1 MFNAVLYTQWKWAR
15 LPLLVLT
22 LASFALPV
30 LSVRSQYDPAI
41 PAVALLSRIQSWGLV
56 YPLLALCVGLL
67 IALLVWMPD
76 RNGRHIYALSMP
88 VPRWRFVLLRFG
100 AGVVLV
106 LIPVALLGVGALI
119 ATAATRMPPGVNA
132 YPGAI
137 TLRFLLA
144 TLVAF
149 SLAFAVAAG
158 TSRLT
163 RIVLSL
169 LCLVIAVEIALSLA
183 GVTGVD
189 PVLRLLEWMA
199 SPTGPLDIFAGR
211 WMLLDA

>member
-15 LPLLVLT
+15 TPLLVLA

-30 LSVRSQYDPAI
+30 LSVRSQYDPGL

-56 YPLLALCVGLL
+56 YPLLALCLGLL
-67 IALLVWMPD
+67 IALLIWMPD
-76 RNGRHIYALSMP
+76 RSGRHIYALSMP

-100 AGVVLV
+100 AGLVLV
-106 LIPVALLGVGALI
+106 MVPVALLGIGTLI

-163 RIVLSL
+163 KAVLGI
-169 LCLVIAVEIALSLA
+169 LCLVIAVEVALSLA

>member
-15 LPLLVLT
+15 TPLLVLA

-30 LSVRSQYDPAI
+30 LSVRSQSDPGL

-56 YPLLALCVGLL
+56 YPLLALCLGLL
-67 IALLVWMPD
+67 IALLIWMPD
-76 RNGRHIYALSMP
+76 RSGRHIYALSMP

-100 AGVVLV
+100 AGLVLV
-106 LIPVALLGVGALI
+106 MVPVALLGIGTLI

-163 RIVLSL
+163 KAVLGI
-169 LCLVIAVEIALSLA
+169 LCLVIAVEVALSLA

>member
-1 MFNAVLYTQWKWAR
+1 MLNAVLYTQWKWAR
-15 LPLLVLT
+15 VPLLVLA

-30 LSVRSQYDPAI
+30 LSVRSQYDSAI
-41 PAVALLSRIQSWGLV
+41 PAVTLLERIQSWGVL
-56 YPLLALCVGLL
+56 YPVLALCVGLV
-67 IALLVWMPD
+67 IALSIWMPD
-76 RNGRHIYALSMP
+76 RAGRHVYALSLP
-88 VPRWRFVLLRFG
+88 LPRWRFVLLRFG
-100 AGVVLV
+100 AGLVLV
-106 LIPVALLGVGALI
+106 LAPVVLLGIGTLI
-119 ATAATRMPPGVNA
+119 ATAATRLPAGVYA

-163 RIVLSL
+163 RVVLGI
-169 LCLVIAVEIALSLA
+169 LCLVILVEIGLSLA
-183 GVTGVD
+183 GVSGVD

>member
-15 LPLLVLT
+15 IPLLLLT
-22 LASFALPV
+22 LASFSLPV
-30 LSVRSQYDPAI
+30 LSVRSQYDPGI
-41 PAVALLSRIQSWGLV
+41 PAVALLSRIQSWGVL
-56 YPLLALCVGLL
+56 YPVLALGVGLL
-67 IALLVWMPD
+67 IAMIIWIPD
-76 RNGRHIYALSMP
+76 RAGRHVYALSMP
-88 VPRWRFVLLRFG
+88 LPRWRFVLLRFG
-100 AGVVLV
+100 AGLVLV
-106 LIPVALLGVGALI
+106 LAPVILLGVGALI
-119 ATAATRMPPGVNA
+119 ATVVTRLPPGVNA

-163 RIVLSL
+163 RVVLGII
-169 LCLVIAVEIALSLA
+169 CMVIAVEIALALA

-211 WMLLDA
+211 WMLFDA